1 MSVFTYELKKIM
13 LFQKGL
19 LYIIAFLLISTLWL
33 VVTDT
38 PQDSAME
45 QYRKEYEWYLEKVE
59 GACTD
64 EAAAFLEQEAAA
76 IAEANSTRR
85 DLLEQYYSGVI
96 TEELYEQ
103 KSAALDSIT
112 ENENGFEVVYQQYL
126 YVCENKDN
134 HYFLQTN
141 GWSGLFGNSTLDF
154 PLFLVVLLLATA
166 VFCSEYSCQMD
177 SLILTSKEGLKS
189 TRYKLLIIVASVLSL
204 CFLTALIRY
213 AFFAIKYG
221 LPCGDYPIQS
231 IADFGTSMK
240 ELSLLEGYIAITA
253 LRCLGYVS
261 FSVLLLLA
269 SVLVKK
275 YALTVLLGAVT
286 TLVPYIG
293 LSATTLCRLPI
304 PLAFMLGTDYLSGSI
319 KASDLLTGEEIAV
332 FQEVSGY
339 ELFVL
344 IVVSVLISL
353 LAVLWLLIRNKN
365 RWQGIGGKSK
375 RYCATVLCLAIVLV
389 FTGCADEDAANTS
402 FNASLTGRANEY
414 EVICDHA
421 EQAYYLK
428 NNSTGVTLD
437 LVRSPLFGVFSGED
451 SVKGYYMDYPDLYY
465 TISETESHINRV
477 GTYNSSF
484 TKVSVVKLNL
494 ETFKEEI
501 IFEKIA
507 DSGRSLLGIEYEVG
521 DTWEFLQYHHNFFVN
536 ENSIFFVG
544 NGGITEVDRKSG
556 IPQKLDL
563 RASENIAFDGR
574 YFYYIDNQSALTKF
588 DTLSEETIPL
598 EGVIAYDFCVDGQ
611 FIYYI
616 SMIDGQKAY
625 QCSLDG
631 TNNKIISDVAAL
643 DISCDKENI
652 YLLHKGTGE
661 QIIIDK

>member
-38 PQDSAME
+38 PQNSAME
-45 QYRKEYEWYLEKVE
+45 QYRNEYEWYLERVK

-85 DLLEQYYSGVI
+85 DLLEQYYSGAI
-96 TEELYEQ
+96 TEEQYEQ
-103 KSAALDSIT
+103 KSAALDAIS

-141 GWSGLFGNSTLDF
+141 GWSGLFNNSTLDF
-154 PLFLVVLLLATA
+154 PLFLIVLLLATA

-177 SLILTSKEGLKS
+177 ALILTSKEGLKS
-189 TRYKLLIIVASVLSL
+189 TRYKLLIIVHSVLSL
-204 CFLTALIRY
+204 CLLTALIRY

-231 IADFGTSMK
+231 IANFGTSMK

-275 YALTVLLGAVT
+275 YALTVLLGSVT

-319 KASDLLTGEEIAV
+319 KASDPLTGEEIVV
-332 FQEVSGY
+332 FQEVSSY
-339 ELFVL
+339 ELPVL

-365 RWQGIGGKSK
+365 RWQGVGGKSK
-375 RYCATVLCLAIVLV
+375 RYCATVLCLAVVLL
-389 FTGCADEDAANTS
+389 FTGCSDGDASNIS
-402 FNASLTGRANEY
+402 FNAASTGSANEY

-451 SVKGYYMDYPDLYY
+451 SVKGYYMDYPDFYY
-465 TISETESHINRV
+465 TISETESHVNRV

-484 TKVSVVKLNL
+484 TKISVVKLNL
-494 ETFKEEI
+494 ETFTEEI
-501 IFEKIA
+501 IFEKITN
-507 DSGRSLLGIEYEVG
+507 SGRSLLGVEYEVG
-521 DTWEFLQYHHNFFVN
+521 DTWEFLQYHHSFFIN
-536 ENSIFFVG
+536 ESSIFFVC
-544 NGGITEVDRKSG
+544 NDGITEVNRKTG
-556 IPQKLDL
+556 IPQKLDI
-563 RASENIAFDGR
+563 RTSENIAFDGR

-661 QIIIDK
+661 KIIIDK

>member
-1 MSVFTYELKKIM
+1 MRVFTYELKKIM

-33 VVTDT
+33 VVADT

-45 QYRKEYEWYLEKVE
+45 QYRNEYEWYLEKLE

-85 DLLEQYYSGVI
+85 NLLEQYYGGEI
-96 TEELYEQ
+96 TEEQYGQ
-103 KSAALDSIT
+103 KSADLDAIT
-112 ENENGFEVVYQQYL
+112 EHENGFEVVYQQYL

-141 GWSGLFGNSTLDF
+141 GWSGLFSNSTLDF

-177 SLILTSKEGLKS
+177 ALILTSKEGLKS

-204 CFLTALIRY
+204 CILTALIRY

-231 IADFGTSMK
+231 IANFGTSMK

-304 PLAFMLGTDYLSGSI
+304 SLAFMLGTDYLSGSI

-389 FTGCADEDAANTS
+389 FTGCAEEDAANTS

-521 DTWEFLQYHHNFFVN
+521 DTWEFLQHHHSFFIN
-536 ENSIFFVG
+536 ENNIFFVG

-574 YFYYIDNQSALTKF
+574 YFYYIGNRSVLTKY
-588 DTLSEETIPL
+588 DTQLGSTIPL
-598 EGVIAYDFCVDGQ
+598 AEVTAYDFCLDGQ
-611 FIYYI
+611 SIYYI
-616 SMIDGQKAY
+616 SMTDGYRVY

-631 TNNKIISDVAAL
+631 ERCKMVADIIAL
-643 DISCDKENI
+643 DVSCDETSI
-652 YLLHKGTGE
+652 YIIHKGTGE
-661 QIIIDK
+661 QVAIEK

>member
-103 KSAALDSIT
+103 KSAALDAIT

-544 NGGITEVDRKSG
+544 NGGITEVNRKSG

>member
-1 MSVFTYELKKIM
+1 MPL
-13 LFQKGL
+13 
-19 LYIIAFLLISTLWL
+19 
-33 VVTDT
+33 
-38 PQDSAME
+38 
-45 QYRKEYEWYLEKVE
+45 RK
-59 GACTD
+59 T
-64 EAAAFLEQEAAA
+64 
-76 IAEANSTRR
+76 S
-85 DLLEQYYSGVI
+85 
-96 TEELYEQ
+96 
-103 KSAALDSIT
+103 
-112 ENENGFEVVYQQYL
+112 
-126 YVCENKDN
+126 ENKDN

-141 GWSGLFGNSTLDF
+141 GWSGLFSNSTLDF
-154 PLFLVVLLLATA
+154 PLFLVVLLLATG

-177 SLILTSKEGLKS
+177 VLILTAKEGLKS

-204 CFLTALIRY
+204 CILTALIRY

-231 IADFGTSMK
+231 IANFGTSMK

-304 PLAFMLGTDYLSGSI
+304 PLAFMLATNYLSGSI
-319 KASDLLTGEEIAV
+319 KASDPLTGEELAV
-332 FQEVSGY
+332 FREVSGY
-339 ELFVL
+339 DLFIL

-353 LAVLWLLIRNKN
+353 LAILWLLMRNKN

-375 RYCATVLCLAIVLV
+375 RYCATTLCLAITLL
-389 FTGCADEDAANTS
+389 FTGCSDGDATSIS
-402 FNASLTGRANEY
+402 FNAASTGSANEY
-414 EVICDHA
+414 EVICDQA
-421 EQAYYLK
+421 TQAYYLK
-428 NNSTGVTLD
+428 NNTTGVTLD

-451 SVKGYYMDYPDLYY
+451 SVKGYYMDYPNLYY
-465 TISETESHINRV
+465 TISETESHVNRV

-484 TKVSVVKLNL
+484 TKISVVKLNL
-494 ETFKEEI
+494 DTFKEEI

-507 DSGRSLLGIEYEVG
+507 NSGRSLLGVEYEVG
-521 DTWEFLQYHHNFFVN
+521 DTWEFLQYHHSFFVN
-536 ENSIFFVG
+536 ESSIFFIG
-544 NGGITEVDRKSG
+544 NGDITKVNRKSG
-556 IPQKLDL
+556 ILQKLDL

-574 YFYYIDNQSALTKF
+574 YFYYIGNKSVLTKY
-588 DTLSEETIPL
+588 DTQSEAIIPL
-598 EGVIAYDFCVDGQ
+598 DGVIAYDFCVDGQ

-616 SMIDGQKAY
+616 SMTDRQKAY

-631 TNNKIISDVAAL
+631 TDNRILSDIAAL

-652 YLLHKGTGE
+652 YLLLKGTGE
-661 QIIIDK
+661 QIIISK

>member
-19 LYIIAFLLISTLWL
+19 LYIIAFLLISTLWM
-33 VVTDT
+33 VVADT

-45 QYRKEYEWYLEKVE
+45 QYRNEYEWYLEKLE

-64 EAAAFLEQEAAA
+64 EVAAFLEQEAAA
-76 IAEANSTRR
+76 IAEANSARR
-85 DLLEQYYSGVI
+85 DLLEQYYSGEI
-96 TEELYEQ
+96 TEEQYEQ
-103 KSAALDSIT
+103 KSADLDAIT

-141 GWSGLFGNSTLDF
+141 GWSGLFSNSTLDF
-154 PLFLVVLLLATA
+154 PLFLVVLLLATG

-177 SLILTSKEGLKS
+177 ALILTSKEGLKS

-204 CFLTALIRY
+204 CILTALIRY

-231 IADFGTSMK
+231 IANFGTSMK

-261 FSVLLLLA
+261 FSVLLLLV

-304 PLAFMLGTDYLSGSI
+304 PLAFMLATDYLSGSI
-319 KASDLLTGEEIAV
+319 KASDPLTGEELAV
-332 FQEVSGY
+332 FREVSGY
-339 ELFVL
+339 DLFIL

-353 LAVLWLLIRNKN
+353 LAILWLLMRNKN

-375 RYCATVLCLAIVLV
+375 RYCATTLCLAITLL
-389 FTGCADEDAANTS
+389 FTGCSDGDATSIS
-402 FNASLTGRANEY
+402 FNAASTGSANEY
-414 EVICDHA
+414 EVICDQA
-421 EQAYYLK
+421 TQAYYLK
-428 NNSTGVTLD
+428 NNTTGVTLD

-451 SVKGYYMDYPDLYY
+451 SVKGYYMDYPNLYY
-465 TISETESHINRV
+465 TISETESHVNRV

-484 TKVSVVKLNL
+484 TKISVVKLNL
-494 ETFKEEI
+494 DTFKEEI

-507 DSGRSLLGIEYEVG
+507 NSGRSLLGVEYEVG
-521 DTWEFLQYHHNFFVN
+521 DTWEFLQYHHSFFVN
-536 ENSIFFVG
+536 ESSIFFIG
-544 NGGITEVDRKSG
+544 NGDITEVNRKSG

-574 YFYYIDNQSALTKF
+574 YFYYIGNRSVLTKY
-588 DTLSEETIPL
+588 DTQSEAIIPL
-598 EGVIAYDFCVDGQ
+598 DGVIAYDFCVDGQ

-616 SMIDGQKAY
+616 SMTDRQKAY

-631 TNNKIISDVAAL
+631 TDNRILSDIAAL

-661 QIIIDK
+661 QIIISK

>member
-13 LFQKGL
+13 FFQKGL
-19 LYIIAFLLISTLWL
+19 LYIVAFLLISTLWL
-33 VVTDT
+33 VVADT

-45 QYRKEYEWYLEKVE
+45 QYRNEYEWYLKKVE

-85 DLLEQYYSGVI
+85 DLLEQYYSGEI
-96 TEELYEQ
+96 TEEQYEQ
-103 KSAALDSIT
+103 KNADLDAIT

-134 HYFLQTN
+134 RYFLQTN
-141 GWSGLFGNSTLDF
+141 GWSGLFSNSTLDF
-154 PLFLVVLLLATA
+154 PLFLVVLLLVTA

-177 SLILTSKEGLKS
+177 ALTLTSKEGLKS
-189 TRYKLLIIVASVLSL
+189 TWYKLLIIVASVLSL
-204 CFLTALIRY
+204 CLLTALIRY
-213 AFFAIKYG
+213 VFFAIKYG
-221 LPCGDYPIQS
+221 LPCEDYPIQS
-231 IADFGTSMK
+231 IANFGTSMK
-240 ELSLLEGYIAITA
+240 ELSLLGGYIAITA

-261 FSVLLLLA
+261 FSVLLLFV

-319 KASDLLTGEEIAV
+319 KASDPLTGEEIVV
-332 FQEVSGY
+332 FQEVSSY
-339 ELFVL
+339 ELPVL

-353 LAVLWLLIRNKN
+353 LAVLWLLMRNKN
-365 RWQGIGGKSK
+365 RWQDIGGKSK
-375 RYCATVLCLAIVLV
+375 RYCAAVLCLAITLL
-389 FTGCADEDAANTS
+389 FTGCSDGDTTNIS
-402 FNASLTGRANEY
+402 FNAASTGSANEY
-414 EVICDHA
+414 EVICDQA
-421 EQAYYLK
+421 TQAYYLK
-428 NNSTGVTLD
+428 NNTTGVTLD

-484 TKVSVVKLNL
+484 TKVSVVRLNL

-501 IFEKIA
+501 IVEKIV

-521 DTWEFLQYHHNFFVN
+521 DTWEFLRHHHSFFVN
-536 ENSIFFVG
+536 ESSIFFVG

-556 IPQKLDL
+556 IPKKLDL
-563 RASENIAFDGR
+563 RASENITFDGR
-574 YFYYIDNQSALTKF
+574 FFYYIGNKSVLTKY
-588 DTLSEETIPL
+588 DTQPGSTIPL
-598 EGVIAYDFCVDGQ
+598 AEVIAYDFCLDGQ
-611 FIYYI
+611 SIYYI
-616 SMIDGQKAY
+616 SMTDGY
-625 QCSLDG
+625 RVFQCSLDG
-631 TNNKIISDVAAL
+631 ENCKMIADITAL
-643 DISCDKENI
+643 DVSCDETSI
-652 YLLHKGTGE
+652 YIIHKGTGE
-661 QIIIDK
+661 QVVIEK

>member
-19 LYIIAFLLISTLWL
+19 LYIIAFLLISTLWM
-33 VVTDT
+33 VVADT

-45 QYRKEYEWYLEKVE
+45 QYRNEYEWYLEKLE

-85 DLLEQYYSGVI
+85 DLLEQYYSGAI
-96 TEELYEQ
+96 TEEQYEQ
-103 KSAALDSIT
+103 KSAALDAIT

-141 GWSGLFGNSTLDF
+141 GWSGLFSNSTLDF
-154 PLFLVVLLLATA
+154 PLFLVVLLLATG

-177 SLILTSKEGLKS
+177 VLILTAKEGLKS

-204 CFLTALIRY
+204 CILTALIRY

-231 IADFGTSMK
+231 IANFGTSMK

-275 YALTVLLGAVT
+275 YALTVLLGAVA

-319 KASDLLTGEEIAV
+319 KASDPLTGEEITV
-332 FQEVSGY
+332 FREVSGY
-339 ELFVL
+339 ELSVL

-353 LAVLWLLIRNKN
+353 LAVFWLLMRNKN

-375 RYCATVLCLAIVLV
+375 RYCAAILCLTITLLFA
-389 FTGCADEDAANTS
+389 GCSDGDAANIS
-402 FNASLTGRANEY
+402 FNSASTGSTNEY
-414 EVICDHA
+414 EVICD
-421 EQAYYLK
+421 QATQSYYLK
-428 NNSTGVTLD
+428 NNTTGVTLD

-465 TISETESHINRV
+465 TISETESHIKRV

-501 IFEKIA
+501 IFEKIT

-521 DTWEFLQYHHNFFVN
+521 DTWEFLRNHHSFFVN
-536 ENSIFFVG
+536 ESSIFFVG
-544 NGGITEVDRKSG
+544 NGVITEVDRKSDV
-556 IPQKLDL
+556 PQKLDL

-574 YFYYIDNQSALTKF
+574 YFYYIGNRSVLTKY
-588 DTLSEETIPL
+588 DTQLGSTMPL
-598 EGVIAYDFCVDGQ
+598 AEVTAYDFCLDGQ
-611 FIYYI
+611 SIYYI
-616 SMIDGQKAY
+616 SMTDGY
-625 QCSLDG
+625 RVFQCSLDG
-631 TNNKIISDVAAL
+631 ENCKMVADITAIDV
-643 DISCDKENI
+643 SCDEISI
-652 YLLHKGTGE
+652 YIVLKGTGE
-661 QIIIDK
+661 QVVIEK

>member
-19 LYIIAFLLISTLWL
+19 LYITAFLLISTLWL
-33 VVTDT
+33 MVADT

-45 QYRKEYEWYLEKVE
+45 QYRNEYEWYLEKVE

-76 IAEANSTRR
+76 IAEANSTQR
-85 DLLEQYYSGVI
+85 DLLEQYYSGAI
-96 TEELYEQ
+96 TEEQYEQ
-103 KSAALDSIT
+103 KSAALDAIT

-141 GWSGLFGNSTLDF
+141 GWSGLFSNSTLDF
-154 PLFLVVLLLATA
+154 PLFLVVLLLAAA

-177 SLILTSKEGLKS
+177 ALILTSKEGLKS

-204 CFLTALIRY
+204 CLLTALIRY

-253 LRCLGYVS
+253 FRCFGYVS

-319 KASDLLTGEEIAV
+319 KASDPLTGEEIAV

-339 ELFVL
+339 ELTVL
-344 IVVSVLISL
+344 LVVSVLISL
-353 LAVLWLLIRNKN
+353 LAVLWLLMRNKN

-375 RYCATVLCLAIVLV
+375 RYCSAVLCLAITLL
-389 FTGCADEDAANTS
+389 FTGCSDGDAANIS
-402 FNASLTGRANEY
+402 FNAASTGSANEY

-428 NNSTGVTLD
+428 NNTTGVTLD

-451 SVKGYYMDYPDLYY
+451 NVKGYYMDYPDLYY
-465 TISETESHINRV
+465 TISETERHINRV

-501 IFEKIA
+501 IFEKIT

-521 DTWEFLQYHHNFFVN
+521 DTWEFLQYHHSFFVN
-536 ENSIFFVG
+536 ENSIFFIG

-574 YFYYIDNQSALTKF
+574 YFYYIGNRSVLTKY
-588 DTLSEETIPL
+588 DTQLGSTMPL
-598 EGVIAYDFCVDGQ
+598 AEVTAYDFCLDGQ
-611 FIYYI
+611 SIYYI
-616 SMIDGQKAY
+616 SMTDGY
-625 QCSLDG
+625 RVFQCSLDG
-631 TNNKIISDVAAL
+631 ENCKMVADITAIDV
-643 DISCDKENI
+643 SCDEASI
-652 YLLHKGTGE
+652 YIIHKGTGE
-661 QIIIDK
+661 ETIVKK